1 MYQEK
6 ITILQ
11 HLQERGGSLVVQN
24 PVELGLT
31 GKAFVV
37 AVQSLSRLGL
47 VEQNGLTEAILFGA
61 PVSLRLT
68 KAGIS
73 ATEERS
79 A

>member
-6 ITILQ
+6 IAILQ
-11 HLQERGGSLVVQN
+11 HLQTCGGSLTVQN

-37 AVQSLSRLGL
+37 AVQSLRRLGL
-47 VEQNGLTEAILFGA
+47 VEQDGLTLAILSGA

-73 ATEERS
+73 AIKEI
-79 A
+79 

>member
-6 ITILQ
+6 IAILQ
-11 HLQERGGSLVVQN
+11 HLQKRGGSLTVQN

-37 AVQSLSRLGL
+37 AVQSLCRLGL
-47 VEQNGLTEAILFGA
+47 VEQDGLPLATSSGA

-68 KAGIS
+68 KAGVT
-73 ATEERS
+73 ATKEI
-79 A
+79 

>member
-11 HLQERGGSLVVQN
+11 HLQKRGGSLTVQD

-31 GKAFVV
+31 DKAFVV

-47 VEQNGLTEAILFGA
+47 VEQDGLTLAILSGA
-61 PVSLRLT
+61 PVSLRLA
-68 KAGIS
+68 KAGVS
-73 ATEERS
+73 AIKEI
-79 A
+79 